1 MQDVESGYDESM
13 VLRDVSIK
21 VKQNQVICILG
32 RNGVGK
38 STLIKTI
45 MGVLKVQGGTIVF
58 EDKELTKSSA
68 TTRSKA
74 GIGYVPQGREI
85 FTTLTVYENLLLGFE
100 SNPNKN
106 KEIINKVYKYFPV
119 LQEMKNRNGG
129 DLSGGQQQQL
139 AIGRAL
145 IAEPKLLLLDEPAEG
160 IQPNIVEDIQ
170 NVILDLK
177 NETKTS
183 MVLVEQDLGFA
194 KAVGDYFYVID
205 RGTVVF
211 EGSELI
217 DEKVEEYLSI

>member
-1 MQDVESGYDESM
+1 
-13 VLRDVSIK
+13 
-21 VKQNQVICILG
+21 
-32 RNGVGK
+32 
-38 STLIKTI
+38 
-45 MGVLKVQGGTIVF
+45 VLKVQGGTIAF
-58 EDKELTKSSA
+58 EDKELTKASA
-68 TTRSKA
+68 TIRSKA

-183 MVLVEQDLGFA
+183 MVLVEQDLEFA

-211 EGSELI
+211 EGAELI
-217 DEKVEEYLSI
+217 DEKVEKHLSI